1 MAFPGN
7 PWGRRRVG
15 GEGNGWHGKCSSGER
30 WRQFALVPSGRRIWR
45 RVPVTV
51 VTEPHQPG
59 DGLIAFAGILVF
71 FKSVFESWC
80 RGDRVPQANAR
91 PCGVRRCTANSRC
104 GIHSIHG
111 HFGRLVFGRQKFSL
125 DSTPH
130 RNAYVC
136 DRCLFRSGGGP
147 RPAMM
152 SMTPAGAFFSRTG
165 PCDPSGA
172 RGFCDAHSL
181 YSRCRPV
188 VRISPSERPT
198 GEAESSPRP
207 PHASAVGRNEV
218 SRFLFMDTQ
227 ASCFSLSVVRATI
240 EGAA

>member
-7 PWGRRRVG
+7 PRGRRQVG
-15 GEGNGWHGKCSSGER
+15 GEGNGWHGKCPSGER

-45 RVPVTV
+45 LVPVTV
-51 VTEPHQPG
+51 VTEPLQPG

-152 SMTPAGAFFSRTG
+152 SMTPAGAQNPRTG

-172 RGFCDAHSL
+172 RGLCDAHSL
-181 YSRCRPV
+181 YSRCCPV

-198 GEAESSPRP
+198 GEAESSPWP
-207 PHASAVGRNEV
+207 PHASAVGRNEA

-227 ASCFSLSVVRATI
+227 ASCFSLSVARATI

>member
-7 PWGRRRVG
+7 PWGRRQVG
-15 GEGNGWHGKCSSGER
+15 GEADGRHGKCSFGER
-30 WRQFALVPSGRRIWR
+30 WRQFALVPSGRRILSLA
-45 RVPVTV
+45 PVTV
-51 VTEPHQPG
+51 VTGPLQPG
-59 DGLIAFAGILVF
+59 GGLIAFTGILGI

-111 HFGRLVFGRQKFSL
+111 HFGRLVLGRHTFSF

-130 RNAYVC
+130 RNAFVC

-152 SMTPAGAFFSRTG
+152 SMTPAGALSPRTG

-172 RGFCDAHSL
+172 RGLCDAHSL
-181 YSRCRPV
+181 FSRCRPV
-188 VRISPSERPT
+188 VSISPSERPT
-198 GEAESSPRP
+198 GEAESSPWP

-218 SRFLFMDTQ
+218 SRFPFMDTQ
-227 ASCFSLSVVRATI
+227 ASCFSLSVARATI